1 VRRFGVYTAPGLRYH
16 EYVANPSREKGTAMT
31 PIEDLRFQL
40 LDLLDGG
47 HAHMS
52 LEQATTDFPMSR
64 INERPPQV
72 PYSPWALLDHIRRSQ
87 EDILRFIE
95 EPDYE
100 SPPWPQGYWPAAE
113 ETVDEVQWEAT
124 LDAYR
129 NDLAALREK
138 VEDPQADLTG
148 DFPHAPGYS
157 LLREILLVSDH
168 TAYHVG
174 EFAIL
179 RQVMGTW
186 PSERDV

>member
-1 VRRFGVYTAPGLRYH
+1 
-16 EYVANPSREKGTAMT
+16 MT
-31 PIEDLRFQL
+31 TVDDLRAKL

-52 LEQATTDFPMSR
+52 LDQAVDAFPMAR
-64 INERPPQV
+64 MNERPPNV
-72 PYSPWALLDHIRRSQ
+72 TYSAWALLEHIRRTQ
-87 EDILRFIE
+87 EDILKFVEDPGYR
-95 EPDYE
+95 
-100 SPPWPQGYWPAAE
+100 SPPWPEGYWPPEDAE
-113 ETVDEVQWEAT
+113 ADESAWEIT
-124 LDAYR
+124 LAGYR
-129 NDLAALREK
+129 SDLKVLRSM

-148 DFPHAPGYS
+148 DLPHAPGYS

-186 PSERDV
+186 PAARSV